1 MSEGHNGEHSK
12 VGVMDDAVPTGN
24 LWTIT
29 LLTFLFVGIAVFGL
43 RKGYETIVDE
53 TIYAQKLATPDSR
66 LVAVQ
71 EQDVKLL
78 KGEAVGELKPRM
90 SITEA
95 VKQVGGNQSL
105 LAPMRPASALGEAPA
120 AGGQ

>member
-1 MSEGHNGEHSK
+1 
-12 VGVMDDAVPTGN
+12 MDDAVPTGN
-24 LWTIT
+24 LWAIT

-43 RKGYETIVDE
+43 RKGYETMVDE